1 MTEYITVTE
10 ASPASRSGAIKLH
23 DAAGFEGMRR
33 AGHLA
38 AEVLD
43 ALVPH
48 VVPGVTTEELDD
60 LVREHMLRGG
70 GVPATLGYRGYT
82 HSCCISI
89 NNVICHGIPGP
100 KQLKDGDIA
109 NIDVTVIVDGW
120 HGDTSRMFIVGD
132 APIKARRS
140 RREIGRPGPRTYASR
155 RGRARNARLSRLY
168 P

>member
-82 HSCCISI
+82 HSRSEEHPSELPSLMRTSYAVFCLKKKKT
-89 NNVICHGIPGP
+89 
-100 KQLKDGDIA
+100 KQIRKKD
-109 NIDVTVIVDGW
+109 T
-120 HGDTSRMFIVGD
+120 DTH
-132 APIKARRS
+132 
-140 RREIGRPGPRTYASR
+140 
-155 RGRARNARLSRLY
+155 
-168 P
+168 

>member
-70 GVPATLGYRGYT
+70 GVTATLGYR
-82 HSCCISI
+82 
-89 NNVICHGIPGP
+89 
-100 KQLKDGDIA
+100 
-109 NIDVTVIVDGW
+109 
-120 HGDTSRMFIVGD
+120 
-132 APIKARRS
+132 
-140 RREIGRPGPRTYASR
+140 RPGEHRVGKECVGTGKTRCGPH
-155 RGRARNARLSRLY
+155 